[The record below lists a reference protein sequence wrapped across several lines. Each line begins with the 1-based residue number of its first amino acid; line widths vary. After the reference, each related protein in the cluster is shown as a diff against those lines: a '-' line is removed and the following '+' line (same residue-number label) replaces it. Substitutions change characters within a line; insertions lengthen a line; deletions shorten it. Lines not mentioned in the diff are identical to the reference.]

1 MFECINLADFSLDTM
16 ILSLAT
22 LKKNIEFENDFPNDF
37 KSYVKSIVD
46 IEDFKGK
53 FGETRVIYPIEGP
66 LQVKRI
72 YIVGLGESEQI
83 THESIRRAFGNVG
96 SQLRK
101 NKVNQVGVFFTKKL
115 TKYAESV
122 FEGLYLGNYRFLVYK
137 TSEKERS
144 KPLDIVQAICPDE
157 VKNLV
162 EESHNYAEATVQGT
176 VLARDLGNTRSNH
189 ANPAF
194 LAKEAMKLSELGINV
209 SVLDVEGIKKERMN
223 LFLAVA
229 QGSLETEPPNFII
242 MEYIPNRFNK
252 TLCLIGKGITF
263 DTGGIS
269 LKQSTGMEAMI
280 YDMCGAGAVIGA
292 MKSIALLK
300 PNIRIIGLVPATPNV
315 PDARSYRPGDI
326 ITSRS
331 QKKVEIISTDAEG
344 RNLLADTLDYAKKYD
359 PDLAIDFATLT
370 GACVIALGH
379 LYAGYYL
386 NDKAEEL
393 KDLIFEVGQKSGDY
407 CWQMPLDKD
416 YFEYLKSTHADF
428 KHTGGRWG
436 GSVTAAMFLKQFAD
450 YPWVHFDIAGT
461 AWKGSTM
468 GGKPRFYN
476 AQDGATGFGVRLI
489 TEFIRNWLKD
499 D

>member
-1 MFECINLADFSLDTM
+1 MFECINQANLSLETL

-22 LKKNIEFENDFPNDF
+22 IDEIVEVENDFPQDF
-37 KSYVKSIVD
+37 KSYVKSIID
-46 IEDFKGK
+46 IRDFKGK
-53 FGETRVIYPIEGP
+53 LGEIKVIYPIQGP
-66 LQVKRI
+66 QGVKRI
-72 YIVGLGESEQI
+72 YFVGLGESEAI
-83 THESIRRAFGNVG
+83 TNESIRRAFGAVG

-101 NKVNQVGVFFTKKL
+101 NKISQTGIFFTEKIS
-115 TKYAESV
+115 KYAESV
-122 FEGLYLGNYRFLVYK
+122 FEGLFLGNYRFFMYK
-137 TSEKERS
+137 TSEKEITQS
-144 KPLDIVQAICPDE
+144 LEKIQAICSDE
-157 VKNLV
+157 QKNAI
-162 EESHNYAEATVQGT
+162 EEAYNYTHVTVQGT

-194 LAKEAMKLSELGINV
+194 LANEALKLKELGIKV
-209 SVLDVEGIKKERMN
+209 TVLNTDEIKKEKMN

-229 QGSLETEPPNFII
+229 QGSLETEPPKFII
-242 MEYIPNRFNK
+242 MEHIPEKIEK

-280 YDMCGAGAVIGA
+280 YDMCGAGTVIGA

-359 PDLAIDFATLT
+359 PDLVIDFATLT

-393 KDLIFEVGQKSGDY
+393 KDLVFEVGQKSGDY
-407 CWQMPLDKD
+407 CWHMPLDKD

-436 GSVTAAMFLKQFAD
+436 GSVTAAMFLKQFTD
-450 YPWVHFDIAGT
+450 YAWIHFDIAGT

-476 AQDGATGFGVRLI
+476 AKEGATGFGVRLI
-489 TEFIRNWLKD
+489 TEFIRNWVKNS
-499 D
+499 